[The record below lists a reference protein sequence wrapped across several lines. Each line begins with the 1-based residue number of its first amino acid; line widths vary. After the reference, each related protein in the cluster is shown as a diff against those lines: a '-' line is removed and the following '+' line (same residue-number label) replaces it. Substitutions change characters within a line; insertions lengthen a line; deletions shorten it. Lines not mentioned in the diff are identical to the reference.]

1 MLDSVSSKKLTPNKI
16 LSMIL
21 KVKNNNMKVNEG
33 QKFGFKLK
41 TIEIEKLKGIY
52 DEIIINSCDTDE
64 ETINTKK
71 RRDLIMNLI
80 KENKKQLLLE
90 TLKMGVP
97 DAMRKSIY
105 QFLMGID
112 LSETHNTNTDENFL
126 MLDYLLLD
134 DINVKR
140 LYSLFIFLIIILFY
154 FSILSLEATISF
166 SKR

>member
-16 LSMIL
+16 LGMIL
-21 KVKNNNMKVNEG
+21 KVKNSNLKNLG
-33 QKFGFKLK
+33 PQKFGFKLK
-41 TIEIEKLKGIY
+41 IIEIEKIKSLY
-52 DEIIINSCDTDE
+52 DEIIVNSNETDE
-64 ETINTKK
+64 ENINTKK

-112 LSETHNTNTDENFL
+112 LSETHNTNTDDNFF

-134 DINVKR
+134 DIHV
-140 LYSLFIFLIIILFY
+140 IFFFFFKEKL
-154 FSILSLEATISF
+154 
-166 SKR
+166 

>member
-1 MLDSVSSKKLTPNKI
+1 MEYKIDEEMLERFSAKKLTPAKI

-21 KVKNNNMKVNEG
+21 KVKNTNLKNNGNS
-33 QKFGFKLK
+33 KFGFKLK
-41 TIEIEKLKGIY
+41 TLEIEKIKSLY
-52 DEIIINSCDTDE
+52 DEIIINSRDTDE

-112 LSETHNTNTDENFL
+112 LSETHNTNTDDNFL

-134 DINVKR
+134 DIHVKN
-140 LYSLFIFLIIILFY
+140 L
-154 FSILSLEATISF
+154 
-166 SKR
+166 